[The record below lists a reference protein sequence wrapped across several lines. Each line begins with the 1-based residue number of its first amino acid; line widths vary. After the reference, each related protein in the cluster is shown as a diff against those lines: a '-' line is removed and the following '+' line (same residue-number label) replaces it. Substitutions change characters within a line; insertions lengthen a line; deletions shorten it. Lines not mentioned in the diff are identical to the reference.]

1 MVTNNTNGN
10 VSLGE
15 AAGKYLAIL
24 PDEKRNAAQQEIN
37 NFIRWYGGWEKS
49 MNSLEGAAVG
59 NYAERL
65 AKTDATCVQKLEPVK
80 GFLTYAYKQ
89 QWCREN
95 LAVSI
100 RVVKKAKSKTT
111 ATSGKKKGEK
121 KEPAYMTKQAFT
133 GIEIE
138 LKSLQEK
145 RLAVMEDIKRA
156 AADKDFK
163 ENAPYHAAREQK
175 SMIDGKI
182 MELDEMISK
191 AVIIEENQNANSVCI
206 GSTILLQEVN
216 SGKEVCYTLVG
227 PREVNPAKGKIS
239 GISPVGK
246 AVLGKRPGDIFEVA
260 VPSGKL
266 QFQLKD
272 IEHKMLK
279 Y

>member
-15 AAGKYLAIL
+15 AAGKYLVIL
-24 PDEKRNAAQQEIN
+24 PDEKKNAAQQEIN

-59 NYAERL
+59 NYAEYL
-65 AKTDATCVQKLEPVK
+65 ARTDAACAQKLDLVR
-80 GFLTYAYKQ
+80 GFLTYAHKQ
-89 QWCREN
+89 QWCKEN

-100 RVVKKAKSKTT
+100 RVVKKTKSKSPS
-111 ATSGKKKGEK
+111 AKKKNEK
-121 KEPAYMTKQAFT
+121 KEPAYMTQQAFNE
-133 GIEIE
+133 IQIE

-145 RLAVMEDIKRA
+145 RLVVMEDIKRA

-175 SMIDGKI
+175 SMLDGKI
-182 MELDEMISK
+182 LELDEMISK
-191 AVIIEENQNANSVCI
+191 AVIIEENQNADTVCI

-216 SGKEVCYTLVG
+216 SGKEVRYTLVG

-239 GISPVGK
+239 GVSPVGK
-246 AVLGKRPGDIFEVA
+246 AVLGKCPGDIFDVA

-266 QFQLKD
+266 QFQLKG
-272 IEHKMLK
+272 IEH
-279 Y
+279 